1 MYGDRLKQAV
11 REKMYG
17 DGMGTDVM
25 GMGTYGT
32 GMGVMGM
39 GCGWGETCGD
49 GVSIGRTSCPRAA
62 L

>member
-1 MYGDRLKQAV
+1 MYGDG
-11 REKMYG
+11 M
-17 DGMGTDVM
+17 GMGTDVM